1 MFSYLK
7 KILNIEIFKK
17 EKNIKKTNENNKK
30 NEENKNKENKNQ
42 NSAGVKNEIIING
55 KKYSNISSGNL
66 TISNNKVYVNGFLI
80 EDLKNIEEKNI
91 KIEIYGDKN
100 FISVDSCENINVN
113 GNVYNI
119 KLTNGTI
126 TCDDIKNNVTITNG
140 NISADKIF
148 GKCEVVNGDIK
159 CLN

>member
-1 MFSYLK
+1 MFEYLK
-7 KILNIEIFKK
+7 KILNINIFENKK
-17 EKNIKKTNENNKK
+17 EIKNENNIK
-30 NEENKNKENKNQ
+30 NKNDK
-42 NSAGVKNEIIING
+42 NSAGVKNRIIING
-55 KKYSNISSGNL
+55 KKYNNISSGNS

-100 FISVDSCENINVN
+100 FISVDSCETINVN
-113 GNVYNI
+113 GNVYNV

-126 TCDDIKNNVTITNG
+126 TCDDVKNDVTITNG
-140 NISADKIF
+140 DINANKIF

>member
-1 MFSYLK
+1 MFEYLK
-7 KILNIEIFKK
+7 KILNINIFENKK
-17 EKNIKKTNENNKK
+17 EIKNEDNIK
-30 NEENKNKENKNQ
+30 NKNDK
-42 NSAGVKNEIIING
+42 NSAGVKNQIIING
-55 KKYSNISSGNL
+55 KKYNNISSGNL

-100 FISVDSCENINVN
+100 FISVDSCETINVN
-113 GNVYNI
+113 GNVYNV

-126 TCDDIKNNVTITNG
+126 TCDDVKNDVTITNG
-140 NISADKIF
+140 DINANKIF

>member
-1 MFSYLK
+1 MFNYLK

-17 EKNIKKTNENNKK
+17 EKNIKETNKK
-30 NEENKNKENKNQ
+30 IEENKKQ
-42 NSAGVKNEIIING
+42 NSAGVKNEIVING

-80 EDLKNIEEKNI
+80 ENLKNVEEKNI

-100 FISVDSCENINVN
+100 FISVDSCETINVN

-126 TCDDIKNNVTITNG
+126 TCDDIKNDVTITNG

>member
-1 MFSYLK
+1 VFNYLK

-17 EKNIKKTNENNKK
+17 EKNIKETNKK
-30 NEENKNKENKNQ
+30 IEENKKQ
-42 NSAGVKNEIIING
+42 NSAGVKNEIVING

-66 TISNNKVYVNGFLI
+66 TISNNKVYVNEFLI
-80 EDLKNIEEKNI
+80 ENLKNVEEKNI

-100 FISVDSCENINVN
+100 FISVDSCETINVN

-126 TCDDIKNNVTITNG
+126 TCDDIKNDVTITNG
-140 NISADKIF
+140 NISANKIF

>member
-1 MFSYLK
+1 MFNFLK

-17 EKNIKKTNENNKK
+17 EKNIKETNKK
-30 NEENKNKENKNQ
+30 IEENKKQ

-55 KKYSNISSGNL
+55 KKYENISSGNL
-66 TISNNKVYVNGFLI
+66 TISNNKICANGFLI
-80 EDLKNIEEKNI
+80 ENLNNIEEKNI

-100 FISVDSCENINVN
+100 FISVDSCETIKIN

-126 TCDDIKNNVTITNG
+126 TCNDVKNDATITNG
-140 NISADKIF
+140 NIKANKIF
-148 GKCEVVNGDIK
+148 GKCNVINGDIK

>member
-1 MFSYLK
+1 MFNYLK

-17 EKNIKKTNENNKK
+17 EKNIKETNKK
-30 NEENKNKENKNQ
+30 IEENKKQ
-42 NSAGVKNEIIING
+42 NSAGVKNEIVING

-80 EDLKNIEEKNI
+80 ENLKNVEEKNI

-100 FISVDSCENINVN
+100 FISVDSCETINVN

>member
-1 MFSYLK
+1 MFEYLK
-7 KILNIEIFKK
+7 KILNINIFENKK
-17 EKNIKKTNENNKK
+17 EIKNEDNIK
-30 NEENKNKENKNQ
+30 NKNDK
-42 NSAGVKNEIIING
+42 NSAGVKNQIIING
-55 KKYSNISSGNL
+55 KKYNNISSGNL

-80 EDLKNIEEKNI
+80 EGLKNIEEKNI

-100 FISVDSCENINVN
+100 FISVDSCETINVN
-113 GNVYNI
+113 GNVYNV

-126 TCDDIKNNVTITNG
+126 TCDDVKNDVTITNG
-140 NISADKIF
+140 DINANKIF

>member
-1 MFSYLK
+1 MFNCLN

-17 EKNIKKTNENNKK
+17 EKNIKETNKK
-30 NEENKNKENKNQ
+30 IEENKKQ
-42 NSAGVKNEIIING
+42 NYAGVKNEIVING

-100 FISVDSCENINVN
+100 FISVESCESVNIN

-126 TCDDIKNNVTITNG
+126 TCDEVKNDVTITNG
-140 NISADKIF
+140 DIKANKIF
-148 GKCEVVNGDIK
+148 RKYNVINGDIK

>member
-1 MFSYLK
+1 MFEYLK
-7 KILNIEIFKK
+7 KILNINIFENKK
-17 EKNIKKTNENNKK
+17 EIKNENNIK
-30 NEENKNKENKNQ
+30 NKNDK
-42 NSAGVKNEIIING
+42 NSAGVKNRIIING
-55 KKYSNISSGNL
+55 KKYNNISSGNL

-100 FISVDSCENINVN
+100 FISVDSCETINVN
-113 GNVYNI
+113 GNVYNV

-126 TCDDIKNNVTITNG
+126 TCDDVKNDVTITNG
-140 NISADKIF
+140 DINANKIF

>member
-1 MFSYLK
+1 MFNYLK

-17 EKNIKKTNENNKK
+17 EKNIKETNKK
-30 NEENKNKENKNQ
+30 IEENKKQ
-42 NSAGVKNEIIING
+42 NSAGVKNEIVING

-80 EDLKNIEEKNI
+80 ENLKNVEEKNI

-100 FISVDSCENINVN
+100 FISVDSCETINVN

-126 TCDDIKNNVTITNG
+126 TCDDIKNDVTITNG
-140 NISADKIF
+140 NISANKIF

>member
-1 MFSYLK
+1 MFNYLK

-17 EKNIKKTNENNKK
+17 EKNIKETNKK
-30 NEENKNKENKNQ
+30 IEENKKQ
-42 NSAGVKNEIIING
+42 NSAGVKNEIVING

-66 TISNNKVYVNGFLI
+66 TISNNKVYINGFLI
-80 EDLKNIEEKNI
+80 ENLKNVEEKNI

-100 FISVDSCENINVN
+100 FISVDSCETINVN

-126 TCDDIKNNVTITNG
+126 TCDDIKNDVTITNG
-140 NISADKIF
+140 NISANKIF